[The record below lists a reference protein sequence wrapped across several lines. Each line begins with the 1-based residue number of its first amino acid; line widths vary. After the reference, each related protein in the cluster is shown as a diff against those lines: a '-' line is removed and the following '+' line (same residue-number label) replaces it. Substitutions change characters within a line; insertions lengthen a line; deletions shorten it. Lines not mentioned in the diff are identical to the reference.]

1 MLRKL
6 CLLFLGFLSVS
17 AICEAQ
23 IVKEYRVSERK
34 GYNLIQLD
42 FTSYKSIT
50 KLKRVIADD
59 PVSIHGH
66 LSQTNI
72 LPDFS
77 NEIRNQVMWASLVH
91 KNVESDNLGKSITSK
106 IFSGKGE
113 DFDHTWD
120 LGLDSNFLYHL
131 NFYLGMGRSNFDL
144 SKLTVSQLEIHSAS
158 SDVFIHYSEDEPN
171 QVQMDTLLVMLNM
184 GTVDIQQANY
194 TNSKKMIVEVN
205 YGKINLDFSDGMSS
219 SCQVIAAVGAGSV
232 NLHLPSDSFPIKI
245 NMKTTPMC
253 RTTIPKYLKSQDDET
268 FITKGYS
275 ADDPRLLELT
285 LDVGVGSIIID

>member
-1 MLRKL
+1 MF
-6 CLLFLGFLSVS
+6 FLVFFSLSE
-17 AICEAQ
+17 IEAQ
-23 IVKEYRVSERK
+23 IVKEYQVTERK
-34 GYNLIQLD
+34 GYNLVQLD
-42 FTSYKSIT
+42 FTSYKSVT
-50 KLKRVIADD
+50 KLKRVISDG

-66 LSQTNI
+66 ISQTNI

-77 NEIRNQVMWASLVH
+77 SEIKNQVLWASLVH

-131 NFYLGMGRSNFDL
+131 NFYLGMGVSNFDL

-219 SCQVIAAVGAGSV
+219 TCQVIAAVGAGSL

-245 NMKTTPMC
+245 KMKTTPMC
-253 RTTIPKYLKSQDDET
+253 RTTIPKFLKSEDNET
-268 FITKGYS
+268 YITKGYS
-275 ADDPRLLELT
+275 SDDPRLLELT
-285 LDVGVGSIIID
+285 LDVGVGAIIID

>member
-1 MLRKL
+1 
-6 CLLFLGFLSVS
+6 LFFLVFFSLS
-17 AICEAQ
+17 EIEAQ
-23 IVKEYRVSERK
+23 LVKEYQVTERK
-34 GYNLIQLD
+34 GYNLVQLD

-50 KLKRVIADD
+50 KLKRVISDG

-77 NEIRNQVMWASLVH
+77 SEIKNQVLWTSLVH

-131 NFYLGMGRSNFDL
+131 NFYLGMGISNFDL

-219 SCQVIAAVGAGSV
+219 TCQVIAAVGAGSL

-245 NMKTTPMC
+245 KMKTTPMC
-253 RTTIPKYLKSQDDET
+253 RTTIPKFLKSEDNET
-268 FITKGYS
+268 YITKGYS

-285 LDVGVGSIIID
+285 LDVGVGAIIID